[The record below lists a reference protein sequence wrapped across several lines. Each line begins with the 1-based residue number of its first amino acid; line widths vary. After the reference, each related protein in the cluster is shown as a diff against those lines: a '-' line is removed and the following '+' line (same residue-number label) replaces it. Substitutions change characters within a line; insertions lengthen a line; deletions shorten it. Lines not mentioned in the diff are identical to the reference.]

1 MTGVSREVRGDSLGA
16 FKRFDGS
23 LLCFCHAA
31 MVLVCTGSQA
41 MMP

>member
-1 MTGVSREVRGDSLGA
+1 MMAVPREVKGGSLGA

-41 MMP
+41 MLP